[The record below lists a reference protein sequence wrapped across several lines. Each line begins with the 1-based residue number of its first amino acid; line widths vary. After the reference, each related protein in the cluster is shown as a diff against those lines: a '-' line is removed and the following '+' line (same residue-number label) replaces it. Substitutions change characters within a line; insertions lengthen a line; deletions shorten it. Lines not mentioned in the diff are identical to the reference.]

1 MYASE
6 PEMIEISDFVVP
18 QISKCDV
25 DGNVSKE
32 LEGPLV
38 GFRWKAG
45 ACRSE
50 KAFPV
55 EVLFFPP
62 SHPTTGGEVVRF

>member
-1 MYASE
+1 MYPSDS
-6 PEMIEISDFVVP
+6 EMIEISDFVVP

-38 GFRWKAG
+38 GRPARVVQRK
-45 ACRSE
+45 
-50 KAFPV
+50 
-55 EVLFFPP
+55 P
-62 SHPTTGGEVVRF
+62 SL

>member
-6 PEMIEISDFVVP
+6 SEMIEISDFVVP

-38 GFRWKAG
+38 GRPARVVQRK
-45 ACRSE
+45 
-50 KAFPV
+50 
-55 EVLFFPP
+55 P
-62 SHPTTGGEVVRF
+62 SL